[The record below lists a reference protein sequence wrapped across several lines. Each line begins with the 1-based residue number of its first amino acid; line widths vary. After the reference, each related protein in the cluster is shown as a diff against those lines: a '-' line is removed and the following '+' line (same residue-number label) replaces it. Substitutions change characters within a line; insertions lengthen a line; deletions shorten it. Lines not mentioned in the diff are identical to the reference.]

1 MVFTNVYIKNFGENY
16 DDKQLENVF
25 SEFGKFTIAQSER
38 ILGVFSVIFISF
50 RLYYSV
56 PY

>member
-25 SEFGKFTIAQSER
+25 SEFGKFTIAVREDS
-38 ILGVFSVIFISF
+38 GCFFSDFISF
-50 RLYYSV
+50 
-56 PY
+56 